1 MDPRVAEAVGYLGA
15 LLVFLAFWTRDM
27 VPLRVIAIA
36 SNLAFLVYGL
46 VTAAMPVFLL
56 HAALLPLNTL
66 RLVENCRT
74 LAASRAG
81 RRDACLEALLR
92 LMQPREVRAGE
103 ALFHR
108 GQAATEWFYLVSGEI
123 AIPEINLTCRAGEFV
138 GTVGVFMPARRHA
151 NGAVALTTCRVL
163 VLAADRADDMLKD
176 HPEIALPLLRIT
188 IARLM
193 RHPEVAAV
201 ARSAE

>member
-15 LLVFLAFWTRDM
+15 FLVFFAFWTKDM

-36 SNLAFLVYGL
+36 SNVAFLIYGL

-66 RLVENCRT
+66 RLIENNRT
-74 LAASRAG
+74 IKASRAG
-81 RRDACLEALLR
+81 RRDVCLDALLR

-103 ALFHR
+103 ALFRR
-108 GQAATEWFYLVSGEI
+108 GDAASEWFYVASGDV
-123 AIPEINLTCRAGEFV
+123 AIPEINVTCRAGEFV
-138 GTVGVFMPARRHA
+138 GTIGVFMPARRHA
-151 NGAVALTTCRVL
+151 SSAIALTACRLL
-163 VLAADRADDMLKD
+163 VLEADRANEMLRD
-176 HPEIALPLLRIT
+176 HPEVALPLLRIT

-193 RHPEVAAV
+193 RHPEVAAA
-201 ARSAE
+201 ARIAE

>member
-1 MDPRVAEAVGYLGA
+1 MDPRVAEIVGYLGA
-15 LLVFLAFWTRDM
+15 LLVFLAFWTKDM
-27 VPLRVIAIA
+27 VPLRIIAIA
-36 SNLAFLVYGL
+36 SNLAFLIYGL

-66 RLVENCRT
+66 RLVETLRT

-81 RRDACLEALLR
+81 RRDVSLDALLR
-92 LMQPREVRAGE
+92 LMQPREVRAGA

-108 GQAATEWFYLVSGEI
+108 GDAATEWFYVVSGEV
-123 AIPEINLTCRAGEFV
+123 AIPEINVTCRWGEFI
-138 GTVGVFMPARRHA
+138 GTVGIFMPARRHA
-151 NGAVALTTCRVL
+151 SSAVALTACRLL
-163 VLAADRADDMLKD
+163 VLEADRANDMLRE
-176 HPEIALPLLRIT
+176 HPEVALPLLRIT

-201 ARSAE
+201 ARAGE